1 MEEEKVV
8 KETNYTPYIVV
19 GLILGGILIYWLVST
34 NSGFCFS
41 PRIKGNISS
50 EGEKIYHMV
59 GQRFYDQTIIDK
71 DKGEK
76 MFCSE
81 KGALD
86 AGWRKSER

>member
-1 MEEEKVV
+1 MEEEDVAKQ
-8 KETNYTPYIVV
+8 TSYTPYVV
-19 GLILGGILIYWLVST
+19 VVLILSGILLYWQFST

-41 PRIKGNISS
+41 PSIKGNISS
-50 EGEKIYHMV
+50 EGERIYHMT

-81 KGALD
+81 ESAID
-86 AGWRKSER
+86 TGWRKSER